1 MSAVTSLAEIYIPL
15 EDLVD
20 YNAEYDRLSKEKK
33 RLEGEVKRVESK
45 LSNQGFISKS
55 PEKVVNEEREKMAKY
70 KDMLEKVSARFEMVA
85 SKVGK

>member
-1 MSAVTSLAEIYIPL
+1 MSAVIGGAEIYIPL

-33 RLEGEVKRVESK
+33 RLEGEVKRVEGK
-45 LSNQGFISKS
+45 LSNQGFISKA
-55 PEKVVNEEREKMAKY
+55 PEKVVNEEKEKMAKY
-70 KDMLEKVSARFEMVA
+70 KEMLEKVSARLDMIA